1 MPIRA
6 TPSSS
11 SSTSSST
18 SSSLFLYTTDEFV
31 RRLKTRGYP
40 VNIPL
45 RDALQRV
52 LLRGLAQDK
61 TTAHTSD
68 FWLHLDTQTER
79 DLTQL
84 TLTAACTGDSTLSLP
99 MYCAILCPLHTYDL
113 NYINLAVVLHGLQAQ
128 EVKNFYRHG
137 YLEWMHAEK
146 NTQTNDDT
154 HTRQLWA
161 HTPRTFSQLSI
172 EELRVEWAALLRRC
186 VCEYASCVFFV
197 NRLYSYL
204 TPCG

>member
-6 TPSSS
+6 TPSS
-11 SSTSSST
+11 TPDT
-18 SSSLFLYTTDEFV
+18 SSLFLYTTDEFV

-40 VNIPL
+40 VNVPL
-45 RDALQRV
+45 RDALQKV
-52 LLRGLAQDK
+52 LLDGLAQDQ
-61 TTAHTSD
+61 TTAHTSA
-68 FWLHLDTQTER
+68 FWLDLDTQTER
-79 DLTQL
+79 DLRRL

-99 MYCAILCPLHTYDL
+99 MYCAILCPLHSYEL

-146 NTQTNDDT
+146 NNQTHSMWT
-154 HTRQLWA
+154 
-161 HTPRTFSQLSI
+161 HTPRTFSQLSV

-186 VCEYASCVFFV
+186 VSEYASCVFFV